1 MIMFREKVFRKI
13 VFRKIQEI
21 YQNKR
26 LKEGSSMVSVVIGVT
41 FLAAVGLIALTVATH
56 YVTAVYVDRNSTD
69 NFYQTEAILEEV
81 KTGLV
86 QYASESADDAYQYI
100 LDHYLNQTK
109 ENKKDQFAK
118 MFMTLMGR
126 KLKGDTIPDV
136 KTQSEDFGKLFTKDN
151 TLSTQEDFFKE
162 FDNQLKVL
170 QGCGSAENNLNRVKK
185 LSTLPD
191 AVKLVSG
198 KTQYEYVIKKDK
210 KNGYYMTIK
219 NLLIDYTNDAGYRS
233 TIETDIVM
241 TVPDYKFEGD
251 STLGELRDYISVS
264 DDTLLVNDSSAA
276 TSFTGNIYAGT
287 SLGDSKGQG
296 IKVAQKAKVNF
307 NSQRMISRG
316 NMDILPGATVDLA
329 GESGAAD
336 LWLNNIRMTYD
347 GGSAESM
354 QDTTNF
360 KLNANAYIANDLDIA
375 TDNCV
380 VDLNGKYYGYSYSKE
395 NNTADDQQSD
405 YSSAILVNGKN
416 TWLKANGLQKLI
428 LAGRTF
434 VSRKNA
440 DGSQADNSDIMMGE
454 SLAVKSNQLAYLL
467 PDKYIKPYVDEGE
480 ATKGKNMEG
489 HNPVAVTEKINIDE
503 EGLLNDFGGLL
514 DTTEP
519 YTRNFTNTIGD
530 GYVFYY
536 LNFKDADSANKYFR
550 QYYMDETGTDE
561 DGKKMTNKELLDER
575 ADAYISDLDG
585 SGMKISPHLY
595 LIAGNIVNN
604 YNKQSGSSLLAKG
617 QDNDY
622 FAGSSPKNEL
632 LMDGRRQ
639 GYDYVGFQR
648 TLLAAGST
656 GSMRLDASESP
667 LVSGRI
673 LETGEITTDIKSVP
687 AEFTPGLSDAK
698 IQLIA
703 NSSGKVSVAIDKGLV
718 IAGEGV
724 EVEVGENFSTFT
736 GLILSAGK
744 VTIRHASNPTLK
756 ADMVLIDQIMEYIK
770 SEPDLAKLFKGL
782 NGQLTDNPTEA
793 ARCISYDNWKKND
806 VQN

>member
-1 MIMFREKVFRKI
+1 MAVFHRIREV
-13 VFRKIQEI
+13 

-41 FLAAVGLIALTVATH
+41 FLAAVGLIALTAATH
-56 YVTAVYVDRNSTD
+56 YITAVYVDRNSTD
-69 NFYQTEAILEEV
+69 NFYQTEGILEEV
-81 KTGLV
+81 KTGIV

-118 MFMTLMGR
+118 MFMTLMGK
-126 KLKGDTIPDV
+126 KLKGEAIPDV
-136 KTQSEDFGKLFTKDN
+136 KTQSEQFGNQFLKN
-151 TLSTQEDFFKE
+151 GTQEKFFQDF
-162 FDNQLKVL
+162 DTDQLKVL
-170 QGCGSAENNLNRVKK
+170 QGCGSSADNLDRVRK
-185 LSTLPD
+185 LSTVPD
-191 AVKLVSG
+191 AVKLTNG
-198 KTQYEYVIKKDK
+198 KTQYEYVIKKDTK
-210 KNGYYMTIK
+210 HGYYMTIK
-219 NLLIDYTNDAGYRS
+219 NLLVDYTDAAGYRS
-233 TIETDIVM
+233 TIETDIIM
-241 TVPDYKFEGD
+241 TVPDYKFQGD

-264 DDTLLVNDSSAA
+264 DDTLLINDSTSA

-296 IKVAQKAKVNF
+296 IKVAQKAQVNF
-307 NSQRMISRG
+307 HSQRMISRG
-316 NMDILPGATVDLA
+316 SIDILPGSTVDLA

-336 LWLNNIRMTYD
+336 LWLNNIRLTYD
-347 GGSAESM
+347 GGDAESM

-380 VDLNGKYYGYSYSKE
+380 VDLSGKYYGYSYSKE
-395 NNTADDQQSD
+395 NDTSDTQQSD

-416 TWLKANGLQKLI
+416 TWLKADGLQKLI

-467 PDKYIKPYVDEGE
+467 PDKYIKPYVDEWDD
-480 ATKGKNMEG
+480 TTGKENMEG
-489 HNPVAVTEKINIDE
+489 HNPVAATEKINIDE
-503 EGLLNDFGGLL
+503 EGLLNDFSGLL
-514 DTTEP
+514 NTAEP
-519 YTRNFTNTIGD
+519 YTKNYTNTIGD

-536 LNFKDADSANKYFR
+536 LNFKDAKSANEYFR
-550 QYYMDETGTDE
+550 QYYTDESGTDE
-561 DGKKMTNKELLDER
+561 DGNEMKNRDLLDER
-575 ADAYISDLDG
+575 ADAYISDQDG
-585 SGMKISPHLY
+585 SGMKLSPHLY

-622 FAGSSPKNEL
+622 FTNSGAPKNEL
-632 LMDGRRQ
+632 LMDGRKQ
-639 GYDYVGFQR
+639 GYDYVGYQR
-648 TLLAAGST
+648 TLLTAGST
-656 GSMRLDASESP
+656 GSMRLDDSEAP

-673 LETGEITTDIKSVP
+673 LETGDITTRTVSVP
-687 AEFTPGLSDAK
+687 AEFIPGSGSAK
-698 IQLIA
+698 IQMIA
-703 NSSGKVSVAIDKGLV
+703 SSSGTVGVTIDKGLV
-718 IAGEGV
+718 IAGEDV
-724 EVEVGENFSTFT
+724 EVEVSNNFT

-770 SEPDLAKLFKGL
+770 SDPDLSKLFKGL

>member
-1 MIMFREKVFRKI
+1 MAVFHKIREF
-13 VFRKIQEI
+13 F
-21 YQNKR
+21 QNKR
-26 LKEGSSMVSVVIGVT
+26 LKEGSSMVSVIIGVT

-56 YVTAVYVDRNSTD
+56 YITAVYVDRNSTD
-69 NFYQTEAILEEV
+69 NFYQTEGILEEV
-81 KTGLV
+81 KTGIV

-100 LDHYLNQTK
+100 LDHYLNQTT

-118 MFMTLMGR
+118 MFMTLMGK
-126 KLKGDTIPDV
+126 KLKGEAIPDV
-136 KTQSEDFGKLFTKDN
+136 KTQSEDFGNLFVDPVTG
-151 TLSTQEDFFKE
+151 TQQKFFDDF
-162 FDNQLKVL
+162 DSQLKIL
-170 QGCGSAENNLNRVKK
+170 QGCGSHEDNLNRVKK

-191 AVKLVSG
+191 AVKLKSG

-219 NLLIDYTNDAGYRS
+219 NLLIDYTDASGYRS
-233 TIETDIVM
+233 TIDTDIVM

-264 DDTLLVNDSSAA
+264 DDTLLVNTSSAA
-276 TSFTGNIYAGT
+276 TNFTGNIYAGT
-287 SLGDSKGQG
+287 SLGDIKKGQG
-296 IKVAQKAKVNF
+296 IKVAQNAQVNF

-316 NMDILPGATVDLA
+316 SMDILPGATVDLA

-336 LWLNNIRMTYD
+336 LWLNNIRLTYD

-395 NNTADDQQSD
+395 NDISDTQQSD

-440 DGSQADNSDIMMGE
+440 DGSQADTSDIMMGE
-454 SLAVKSNQLAYLL
+454 SLAVKSNQLVYLV
-467 PDKYIKPYVDEGE
+467 PDKYIKPYVDEGDI
-480 ATKGKNMEG
+480 TTGKENMEG

-503 EGLLNDFGGLL
+503 EGLLNDFSGLL
-514 DTTEP
+514 NTAEP
-519 YTRNFTNTIGD
+519 YTKNYTNTVGD

-550 QYYMDETGTDE
+550 QYYMDEDGLDE
-561 DGKKMTNKELLDER
+561 DGNKMPNKELLDER
-575 ADAYISDLDG
+575 ADVYISDSDS

-604 YNKQSGSSLLAKG
+604 YSKQSGSSLLAKG

-622 FAGSSPKNEL
+622 FSNSGTPKNEL
-632 LMDGRRQ
+632 LTDGRRQ

-648 TLLAAGST
+648 TLLASGST
-656 GSMRLDASESP
+656 GSMRLDDSENTSVSGR

-673 LETGEITTDIKSVP
+673 LETGDITTRTVDVP
-687 AEFTPGLSDAK
+687 AEFTSGSGGAK
-698 IQLIA
+698 IQMIA
-703 NSSGKVSVAIDKGLV
+703 SSSGTVPVTIDRGLV

-724 EVEVGENFSTFT
+724 EVEVSNNFT

-756 ADMVLIDQIMEYIK
+756 ADMVLMDQIMEYIK
-770 SEPDLAKLFKGL
+770 SDPDLAKIFKGF

-793 ARCISYDNWKKND
+793 ARCISYDNWTKND

>member
-1 MIMFREKVFRKI
+1 MAIFNRRVFSKTVFCKIRK
-13 VFRKIQEI
+13 I

-41 FLAAVGLIALTVATH
+41 FLAAVGLIALTAATH
-56 YVTAVYVDRNSTD
+56 YVTSVYVDRNSTD
-69 NFYQTEAILEEV
+69 NFYQTEAVLEEV
-81 KTGLV
+81 KTGIV

-126 KLKGDTIPDV
+126 KLKGETIPDV
-136 KTQSEDFGKLFTKDN
+136 KTQSEDFGRLFEKGG
-151 TLSTQEDFFKE
+151 TQQKFFDE
-162 FDNQLKVL
+162 FDNQLDNL
-170 QGCGSAENNLNRVKK
+170 QSCGSNENNLNQVKN
-185 LSTLPD
+185 LSTRPE
-191 AVKLVSG
+191 AVKLIKG
-198 KTQYEYVIKKDK
+198 ETEYKYIIKKDK
-210 KNGYYMTIK
+210 KGSYYMTIK

-241 TVPDYKFEGD
+241 TVPDYKFDGD

-287 SLGDSKGQG
+287 SLGDTKGQG
-296 IKVAQKAKVNF
+296 IKVAQKAQVNF

-316 NMDILPGATVDLA
+316 SMDILPGATVDLA

-336 LWLNNIRMTYD
+336 LWLNNIRLTYD

-395 NNTADDQQSD
+395 NNTADAQQSD

-467 PDKYIKPYVDEGE
+467 PDKYIKPYVE
-480 ATKGKNMEG
+480 AGDITTGKENMEG
-489 HNPVAVTEKINIDE
+489 HNPVAVTEKIEIDE
-503 EGLLNDFGGLL
+503 EGLLNDFSGLL
-514 DTTEP
+514 DTAEP
-519 YTRNFTNTIGD
+519 YTMNYSNM

-550 QYYMDETGTDE
+550 QYYMDESGTDE
-561 DGKKMTNKELLDER
+561 DGNKMTNRELLDER

-604 YNKQSGSSLLAKG
+604 YSKQSGSSLLAKG

-622 FAGSSPKNEL
+622 FANNGSPKNEL

-639 GYDYVGFQR
+639 GYDYVGLQR
-648 TLLAAGST
+648 TLLTAGST
-656 GSMRLDASESP
+656 GSMRLADTESP

-673 LETGEITTDIKSVP
+673 LETGEITTRTVDVP
-687 AEFTPGLSDAK
+687 AQYIPGSSGAK
-698 IQLIA
+698 IQMIA
-703 NSSGKVSVAIDKGLV
+703 NSSGTVSVAINKGLV

-724 EVEVGENFSTFT
+724 EVEVSNNFT

-770 SEPDLAKLFKGL
+770 SDPDLAKLFKGL